1 MQYHDDV
8 KRCACVGL
16 AIAAIGLLLGCSS
29 VQGGQVAEERFDALL
44 AEAEASGAGE
54 AQLAA
59 MSDGAVTTAE
69 YEDALDRYFQ
79 CTALH
84 GIEHSDPVLNPV
96 NNLIYTF
103 TETSW
108 VYGDEELAELTLD
121 CRVRELVY
129 LELGYR
135 YSEPAS
141 MDEALLDG
149 ARECLQ
155 KSGWEFTGDERNFD
169 DLVAVGG
176 EGSQDGVTDCLVP
189 VWLKFYPGESLSV
202 P

>member
-8 KRCACVGL
+8 KRCTCVGL
-16 AIAAIGLLLGCSS
+16 AIAALGLLLGCSS

-59 MSDGAVTTAE
+59 MSDGVVTTTE
-69 YEDALDRYFQ
+69 YEDALDRYLQ

-108 VYGDEELAELTLD
+108 VYDDEELAELTLG
-121 CRVRELVY
+121 CRVQELVY

-155 KSGWEFTGDERNFD
+155 QSGWEFTGDERNFD

-189 VWLKFYPGESLSV
+189 VWLELYPEESLSV